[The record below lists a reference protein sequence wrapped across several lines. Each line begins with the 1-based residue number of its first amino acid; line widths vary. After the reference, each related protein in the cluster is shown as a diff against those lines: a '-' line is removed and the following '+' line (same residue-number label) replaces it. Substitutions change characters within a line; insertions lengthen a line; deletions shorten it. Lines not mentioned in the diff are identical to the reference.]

1 MNGSG
6 DPWKCIK
13 LLITKLLFE
22 RGKRS
27 CVRKD
32 RSLIC
37 LAFNILIENEGAV
50 E

>member
-1 MNGSG
+1 M
-6 DPWKCIK
+6 K
-13 LLITKLLFE
+13 LLDTKSLLE

-37 LAFNILIENEGAV
+37 LAFNVLIENEGAV